1 MSNVPMEDLGCLT
14 CLLQS
19 MANIVQEE
27 VANESKLVS
36 VVTSIGSC
44 CDCWMKLFG
53 DLKRSYDGQ

>member
-1 MSNVPMEDLGCLT
+1 MSNVPMKDLGCLT

-36 VVTSIGSC
+36 VVTSMYRQLLRLLNEAF
-44 CDCWMKLFG
+44 W
-53 DLKRSYDGQ
+53 